1 MIDPNNDIVPTLRM
15 FDGLMMNIAADE
27 IEMLRARVKD
37 LEARAAAH
45 AQPIGEDAAN
55 GAMPDCTCGVDT
67 GGTHNE
73 ACPVTH
79 AVRHLFTLS
88 GENASANGAIGEREA
103 FEEAFRRNFEFPEHA
118 DQFTF
123 RKGWEAGI
131 MQARAALTAEKVA
144 AEPVAGEIQAF
155 EAWFKTSG
163 FWTNATMCEEVME
176 QSRNSLFRSA
186 AKICAG
192 LIRAGRKAQC
202 DLPPEGWYCTRDKGH
217 EGPCAAY
224 ATEQQPAQSAE
235 QDERAQLDVSVL
247 ARLSAQIFDCPLNPT
262 ISKFARAVEANVRAA
277 STQSTATQPALTA
290 QSAEDAYSVWEKAPD
305 YCPYNKRGF
314 GAGYRAGVAAAQPA
328 SGGKHE

>member
-144 AEPVAGEIQAF
+144 AEPDLSAENWASVFHTAFRHAGDSESA
-155 EAWFKTSG
+155 
-163 FWTNATMCEEVME
+163 
-176 QSRNSLFRSA
+176 SA
-186 AKICAG
+186 AHSAIEAMDNKEWLQIVDYM
-192 LIRAGRKAQC
+192 LIGIRRK
-202 DLPPEGWYCTRDKGH
+202 L
-217 EGPCAAY
+217 AAP
-224 ATEQQPAQSAE
+224 QQPAQSAE
-235 QDERAQLDVSVL
+235 QDERAAFLSGHDVEELFLRWSEWTTEL
-247 ARLSAQIFDCPLNPT
+247 GEA
-262 ISKFARAVEANVRAA
+262 ISRKNIDGFVSDLRA
-277 STQSTATQPALTA
+277 LLG
-290 QSAEDAYSVWEKAPD
+290 EK
-305 YCPYNKRGF
+305 
-314 GAGYRAGVAAAQPA
+314 
-328 SGGKHE
+328 